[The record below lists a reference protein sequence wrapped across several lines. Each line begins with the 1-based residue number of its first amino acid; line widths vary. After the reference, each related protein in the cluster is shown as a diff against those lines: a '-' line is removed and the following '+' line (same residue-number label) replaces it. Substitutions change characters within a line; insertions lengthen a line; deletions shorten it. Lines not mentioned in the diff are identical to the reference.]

1 MNQARNTEDRE
12 VALVTGAAR
21 GIGLATTR
29 RLLED
34 GFHVVMVDQNEE
46 TLAASAAALRETSNA
61 VEHQALSIT
70 DRAAVAAIVARLP
83 RIDVLVNNA
92 AIFWDGKFDAATE
105 ADYQKMYEVNVVGT
119 FVMSQEAAK
128 VMQRGARIVNVASR
142 AYLAGYAHSAYITSK
157 AGVIGLTRSMAIDLA
172 ERGILVNAIAPGLIE
187 TDMFRS
193 LTPERQQELI
203 AKQPTRT
210 VGQPED
216 IANGIAFFA
225 SPRTRNVTGQILTLD
240 GGRSM
245 GIAIY

>member
-1 MNQARNTEDRE
+1 MTDTRE

-21 GIGLATTR
+21 GIGLATVR

-34 GFHVVMVDQNEE
+34 GFHVVMVDQNADVLE
-46 TLAASAAALRETSNA
+46 ASAAALRATSNL
-61 VEHQALSIT
+61 VEHRALSIT
-70 DRAAVAAIVARLP
+70 DRAAMAALVASLP
-83 RIDVLVNNA
+83 RLDVLVNNA
-92 AIFWDGKFDAATE
+92 AIFWDGKFDTATDD
-105 ADYQKMYEVNVVGT
+105 DYRRMYEVNVVGT
-119 FVMSQEAAK
+119 FIVAQEAAR
-128 VMQRGARIVNVASR
+128 VMQRGARIINIASR

-157 AGVIGLTRSMAIDLA
+157 AGVLGLTRSMAMDLA

-187 TDMFRS
+187 TEMFRS

>member
-1 MNQARNTEDRE
+1 MTDTRE

-21 GIGLATTR
+21 GIGLATVR

-34 GFHVVMVDQNEE
+34 GFHVVMVDQNAQALE
-46 TLAASAAALRETSNA
+46 ASAATLRDTSNL
-61 VEHQALSIT
+61 VEHHALSIT
-70 DRAAVAAIVARLP
+70 DRAAVSALIGSLP
-83 RIDVLVNNA
+83 RLDVLVNNA
-92 AIFWDGKFDAATE
+92 AIFWDGKFDTATDD
-105 ADYQKMYEVNVVGT
+105 DYRRMYEVNVVGT
-119 FVMSQEAAK
+119 FIVAQEAAR
-128 VMQRGARIVNVASR
+128 VMQRGARIINIASR

-157 AGVIGLTRSMAIDLA
+157 AGVLGLTRSMAMDLA

-187 TDMFRS
+187 TEMFRS

-203 AKQPTRT
+203 AKQPTKT

-245 GIAIY
+245 GIAVY